1 VALGG
6 GGLTFDGGGLA
17 TDGKRLLTGLALIL
31 DGGAGLADGAD
42 GVHHDG
48 AEMRGRRNAVGVTK
62 TGKGIAGNGKAEK
75 EV

>member
-1 VALGG
+1 LALGG
-6 GGLTFDGGGLA
+6 GGLAFDGGGLA
-17 TDGKRLLTGLALIL
+17 TDGESLLTGLALTL
-31 DGGAGLADGAD
+31 DGGSGLADGAD

-75 EV
+75 EI